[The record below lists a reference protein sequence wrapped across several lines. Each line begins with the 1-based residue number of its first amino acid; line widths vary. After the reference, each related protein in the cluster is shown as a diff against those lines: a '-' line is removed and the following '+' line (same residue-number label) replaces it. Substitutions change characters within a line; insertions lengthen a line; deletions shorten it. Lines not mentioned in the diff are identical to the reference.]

1 MEFSLTHGLGNSRI
15 IHGDMREV
23 LANEPE
29 GSVHAV
35 VTDPPY
41 GLSFMGKGW
50 DHQVPGV
57 DYWSE
62 VFRVLKP
69 GGHVLAFGGT
79 RTFHRMACAIEDAGF
94 EMRDTMMWLYGT
106 GFPKSHNVG
115 KAIDALIMTG
125 GSAPK
130 NMRQRDMGDDY
141 KPHVLAGTPG
151 YGDGR
156 MSRGADTDR
165 DYLSAPPVSSIEA
178 ASWQGWGTA
187 LKPAWE
193 PIIMARKPLIGTVA
207 KNVMEHGTGAINVDA
222 CRVPGIKDVP
232 ASPRRAP
239 QGSAYGDLSKD
250 LGTGGGFDPNLG
262 RWPANVVHDGSDE
275 VEAAFAEFG
284 EKASGKPGVQ
294 RKAHETHSMA
304 GRLNITGKTE
314 AGFGDSGSASRFFYS
329 SKASAADRGDSKHP
343 TVKPISLMRWLV
355 RMVTPPGGIV
365 LDPFAGSGTTGEA
378 AIEEGFIPFLIEREE
393 EYVQDIQRRM
403 DAMKNKGKLL

>member
-1 MEFSLTHGLGNSRI
+1 MELPLTHGLGSSRI

-57 DYWSE
+57 DYWSQ

-94 EMRDTMMWLYGT
+94 EMRDTLIYLYGT
-106 GFPKSHNVG
+106 GFPKSHNLKG
-115 KAIDALIMTG
+115 EWEG
-125 GSAPK
+125 F
-130 NMRQRDMGDDY
+130 
-141 KPHVLAGTPG
+141 
-151 YGDGR
+151 
-156 MSRGADTDR
+156 
-165 DYLSAPPVSSIEA
+165 
-178 ASWQGWGTA
+178 GTA

-222 CRVPGIKDVP
+222 CRVEILNGEEIKPVVRDT
-232 ASPRRAP
+232 S
-239 QGSAYGDLSKD
+239 SAHAGWVRPWVEDKQKDANQQAKAYAAMQSK
-250 LGTGGGFDPNLG
+250 G
-262 RWPANVVHDGSDE
+262 RWPANVVHDGGDE
-275 VEAAFAEFG
+275 VEAAFSEFG
-284 EKASGKPGVQ
+284 EKTSGKPGVR

-314 AGFGDSGSASRFFYS
+314 VGFGDSGSASRFFYS
-329 SKASAADRGDSKHP
+329 AKASAADRRDSKHP
-343 TVKPISLMRWLV
+343 TVKPVSLMRWLV
-355 RMVTPPGGIV
+355 RMVTPPKGIV

-403 DAMKNKGKLL
+403 DAMKSNGKLL